1 LENIYLNTADFLQ
14 KVDVFSLL
22 GPEEIKKVID
32 SFHLIEVE
40 EEKTLFKEGDEG
52 NELYIV
58 KSGKVAVSIRHSD
71 GVEREIV
78 ELKKG
83 DFFGEMSIFEN
94 APRSATCYA
103 KEKSVLLKMKEED
116 FFKLIKHFPLVAIKI
131 MYRML
136 NITTKRLRDSS
147 GFLSNMVTWGE
158 RARKRSI
165 TDELT
170 GVYNRRFLDDALVD
184 YFEAARNTGRP
195 LTVVMVDLDYFRNI
209 NELYGDKTGDRTI
222 LSAVDVFKKVLRKDD
237 IAARYGGDEFTFILP
252 DTGPDKGFELAEKIR
267 LKVSKLTILEKKE
280 GPIRNVTTSQGL
292 ASFPK
297 NAEELITLMEKADKA
312 LYRAKNEGRNRVTC
326 AE

>member
-1 LENIYLNTADFLQ
+1 MNTANFLQ
-14 KVDVFSLL
+14 KVGVLSLL
-22 GPEEIKKVID
+22 DTEEIKKVIN
-32 SFHLIEVE
+32 SFHLIKVE
-40 EEKTLFKEGDEG
+40 GGKTLFKEGDEG

-58 KSGKVAVSIRHSD
+58 KSGRVSVAIRHSD
-71 GVEREIV
+71 GVERQIV
-78 ELKKG
+78 ELKEG

-116 FFKLIKHFPLVAIKI
+116 FFKLIKSFPVVAIKI

-147 GFLSNMVTWGE
+147 GFLTNMVTWGE

-170 GVYNRRFLDDALVD
+170 GVYNRRFLDDALDD
-184 YFEAARNTGRP
+184 YFMAARGTRKP
-195 LTVVMVDLDYFRNI
+195 LTVVMVDLDYFRDI
-209 NELYGDKTGDRTI
+209 NELYGDKTGDLMLLAT
-222 LSAVDVFKKVLRKDD
+222 VEVFRKVLRKND
-237 IAARYGGDEFTFILP
+237 IVARYGGDEFTFILP
-252 DTGPDKGFELAEKIR
+252 ETGPVEGLELAERIR
-267 LKVSKLTILEKKE
+267 SEVSQLKILERKK

-292 ASFPK
+292 ASFPE
-297 NAEELITLMEKADKA
+297 NAEDLKTLMEKADKA
-312 LYRAKNEGRNRVTC
+312 LYRAKNEGRNRVAC

>member
-1 LENIYLNTADFLQ
+1 LDTAEFLK

-22 GPEEIKKVID
+22 DPGEIGKIIK

-40 EEKTLFKEGDEG
+40 QGKTLFKEGDDG

-78 ELKKG
+78 ELKEG

-94 APRSATCYA
+94 APRSATCLA
-103 KEKSVLLKMKEED
+103 KENSVLLMMEEED
-116 FFKLIKHFPLVAIKI
+116 FFKLIKSYPSIAIKI

-147 GFLSNMVTWGE
+147 GFLTNMVTWGE
-158 RARKRSI
+158 KARKRSI

-170 GVYNRRFLDDALVD
+170 GVYNRRFLDDALND
-184 YFEAARNTGRP
+184 YFEAANNSEKP
-195 LTVVMVDLDYFRNI
+195 LTVVMADLDYFRDI
-209 NELYGDKTGDRTI
+209 NEMYGDKTGDQM
-222 LSAVDVFKKVLRKDD
+222 LLAAVEVFKKVLRKED
-237 IAARYGGDEFTFILP
+237 IVARYGGDEFTFIFP
-252 DTGPDKGFELAEKIR
+252 ETGPDEGLELAEQVR
-267 LKVSKLTILEKKE
+267 SEVEQLKILEKKK
-280 GPIRNVTTSQGL
+280 GPIRKVTTSQGL
-292 ASFPK
+292 ASFPD
-297 NAEELITLMEKADKA
+297 NAGDLKTLMEMADKA
-312 LYRAKNEGRNRVTC
+312 LYQAKKDGRNRVAC

>member
-1 LENIYLNTADFLQ
+1 MDTTDFLQ

-22 GPEEIKKVID
+22 EPEEIKTLIN

-78 ELKKG
+78 ELKEG

-94 APRSATCYA
+94 APRSATCHA

-116 FFKLIKHFPLVAIKI
+116 FFELIQSFPLAAIKI

-158 RARKRSI
+158 KARKRSI

-184 YFEAARNTGRP
+184 YFEAARNTDKP
-195 LTVVMVDLDYFRNI
+195 LTVVMTDLDYFRDI

-222 LSAVDVFKKVLRKDD
+222 LAAVDVFKKVLRKDD
-237 IAARYGGDEFTFILP
+237 IVARYGGDEFTFILP
-252 DTGPDKGFELAEKIR
+252 DTGHDEGLKLAERVR
-267 LKVSKLTILEKKE
+267 LKVSQLKILEKEK

-292 ASFPK
+292 ASFPE
-297 NAEELITLMEKADKA
+297 NAEELTKLMEKADKA
-312 LYRAKNEGRNRVTC
+312 LYRAKDKGRNRVAC